1 MCGIFGCVLTGR
13 SSHLFEI
20 GYSGLISLQ
29 HRGEE
34 CAGMAF
40 LNPKENRI
48 QSRKAL
54 GLVADVFR
62 EPIDCTGHQFMIGH
76 VRFPTQGEPD
86 TRNIQPFL
94 YDDSI
99 CGPIALAHNGNID
112 KTFLK
117 NYLAKKGYGFNATS
131 DSELFLPLFLSC
143 FVEKQAEKPE
153 KAIYRA
159 LTKEERGRRL
169 VRGAYSL
176 LILMGGKIIA
186 ARDPD
191 GYHPLVYGEL
201 PGKEQGYALASE
213 SAALEILGITK
224 FQEVPPGT
232 ILCFDMNGIHPFEN
246 KILREQIQCR
256 TEVFKNVKG
265 GRCLYEAAFFVR
277 DDSKV
282 LELSSDAYHF
292 RKNLGKFLAEKE
304 KARQK
309 EACLH
314 FPKTLIAGSVLKK
327 EEILGN
333 IQNRLQYDLKKD
345 FRVSGE
351 NRDFI
356 TKHIFF
362 QEKPTAQSILET
374 IEKENISFVFLD
386 MVFQKADSMD
396 LIKKLYSL
404 RNSNAILAKTP
415 IIACSQSPE
424 MRDFKKVQEMMDYG
438 VVVFKEESEHKGVDS
453 IPEMME
459 KLIKIMVLPLQTNAI
474 ASALGYAQTLG
485 CPLDTGIFINPYLGR
500 IEIEPDEKR
509 RKFRKRLQYHPISS
523 AFEGRDIVI
532 VQHSIL
538 DTDFVSSIVH
548 EIRKVA
554 ILSHFNKYFYN
565 FKEEYIRVHLR
576 VAFPPFMTECQ
587 FGVFTPKTEDLYGQ
601 NFYSNVEE
609 DQGNREMAKYFKV
622 DSVQFLD
629 TEKIAS
635 LLGDCEASCSF
646 CITDF
651 YKKIV
656 EKYPQISEED
666 FIKARQDFKDILMVE
681 INKETL
687 EKKTHHQ

>member
-1 MCGIFGCVLTGR
+1 MCGNFGCVLTGR

-40 LNPKENRI
+40 LSPKGNHI
-48 QSRKAL
+48 QSRKGL

-62 EPIDCTGHQFMIGH
+62 ETMDCTGCQFMIGH

-86 TRNIQPFL
+86 IRNIQPFL
-94 YDDSI
+94 YDDSV
-99 CGPIALAHNGNID
+99 CGPIALSHNGNID

-143 FVEKQAEKPE
+143 FAEKQGEKPE

-159 LTKEERGRRL
+159 LTKEEKNRRL

-176 LILMGGKIIA
+176 LAIMGGKIIA

-213 SAALEILGITK
+213 SAALEILGVNR

-232 ILCFDMNGIHPFEN
+232 ILCFDMNGVHPFEN
-246 KILREQIQCR
+246 KIPREQIQCR
-256 TEVFKNVKG
+256 TEVLKNVKG

-282 LELSSDAYHF
+282 LELSSDAYTF
-292 RKNLGKFLAEKE
+292 RKNLGKSLAEKE
-304 KARQK
+304 KARER

-314 FPKTLIAGSVLKK
+314 FPKTLIAGSTLKR
-327 EEILGN
+327 EEIQNN
-333 IQNRLQYDLKKD
+333 IYSMLQHDLKKD
-345 FRVSGE
+345 FRVPLE
-351 NRDFI
+351 TKDFLA
-356 TKHIFF
+356 KNLFF
-362 QEKPTAQSILET
+362 QEQPTAQGILET
-374 IEKENISFVFLD
+374 IEKENIDFVFLD
-386 MVFQKADSMD
+386 MVFTKGDSID
-396 LIKKLYSL
+396 LLKKLYNL
-404 RNSNAILAKTP
+404 RYSSTLLSKTP
-415 IIACSQSPE
+415 IIVCSQNPE
-424 MRDFKKVQEMMDYG
+424 IRDFKKVQEMMDYG
-438 VVVFKEESEHKGVDS
+438 AIVFKEESEKKGIDT
-453 IPEMME
+453 IPEMLTR
-459 KLIKIMVLPLQTNAI
+459 LIKIMVLPLQTNAL
-474 ASALGYAQTLG
+474 ASALGYAQILG

-548 EIRKVA
+548 EIRKISVA
-554 ILSHFNKYFYN
+554 SHFGKYFHN

-587 FGVFTPKTEDLYGQ
+587 FGVFTPKTDDLYGQ

-609 DQGNREMAKYFKV
+609 DQGNRELARYFKV
-622 DSVQFLD
+622 DSIQFLD
-629 TEKIAS
+629 INRIFS
-635 LLGDCEASCSF
+635 LLGDCQDSCSF
-646 CITDF
+646 CIKDF
-651 YKKIV
+651 YKKIL
-656 EKYPQISEED
+656 EKYPHISEED
-666 FIKARQDFKDILMVE
+666 FMKVSQDFKDILMVD
-681 INKETL
+681 INKEAV
-687 EKKTHHQ
+687 EKRSHQ